1 MQLEEKNLGASLG
14 TRITA
19 RLRRLKWPLIIIL
32 LLAATGG
39 YFGYR
44 YTVGKSKPSYLT
56 VTVGKGNIA
65 DVIQANGIIEPVRTV
80 GLNFKSSGLI
90 KAIYVQPGD
99 RVKAGQVLAEQD
111 TAELEAQVKQ
121 SESNLK
127 RSEAQLKLKE
137 AGSLPQEIAQKEAE
151 VEANRVAYEMAVKEL
166 ERQQKLFEAGAAPA
180 TDVDKAK
187 EAVASA
193 KSRLEQ
199 SQQALNL
206 LKQGSRPEDI
216 EAARATVEADRAQLE
231 IARLNLENARL
242 RAPFDGIV
250 AKVNGEVGQRGGAG
264 GSNEN
269 TAFITLV
276 SEELQLR
283 AWVNEADIG
292 KVKLNQ
298 DVEFTVAAYPNVTFK
313 GKVKNISPQATT
325 QSNVQIFE
333 VLISVEDP
341 SKQLRPGMTATA
353 SIVLAKKSD
362 VLAVPNMAL
371 SFAESYL
378 KSQAPARE
386 GGTRQA
392 GGTGRQAGGGTGGQ
406 GSQGGQRQGGARREE
421 TVNDNTKVVLV
432 LENDQPVPKRIKVG
446 LSDGQYV
453 EVLEGLKEGD
463 KVVIG
468 MVTGRQSQQSTSSS
482 GQTQRSG
489 PQRSPGFP
497 GGPMPLGV
505 PQR

>member
-1 MQLEEKNLGASLG
+1 MVKWINRINVTMEGQREVHPEQATLS
-14 TRITA
+14 TRISY
-19 RLRRLKWPLIIIL
+19 RLRRLKWPLIIIF
-32 LLAATGG
+32 LLASAGG

-44 YTVGKSKPSYLT
+44 YTVAKSKPSYLT

-111 TAELEAQVKQ
+111 TAELELQLKQ

-137 AGSLPQEIAQKEAE
+137 AGSLPQEIAQKELE
-151 VEANRVAYEMAVKEL
+151 VEANRVAYDAALKEL
-166 ERQQKLFEAGAAPA
+166 ERQKKLYEAGAAPLA
-180 TDVDKAK
+180 ELEKA
-187 EAVASA
+187 EQAAANA
-193 KSRLEQ
+193 KTKLEQ

-216 EAARATVEADRAQLE
+216 ETAKAAVEADRAQLE
-231 IARLNLENARL
+231 LARLNLENARL

-250 AKVNGEVGQRGGAG
+250 TKVNGEVGQRGGAG
-264 GSNEN
+264 GSSEN

-292 KVKLNQ
+292 KVKTGQ

-313 GKVKNISPQATT
+313 GKVKNIYPQAIT

-333 VLISVEDP
+333 VLISIEDP

-353 SIVLAKKSD
+353 NIVLAKKSN
-362 VLAVPNMAL
+362 VLAVPSMAI
-371 SFAESYL
+371 SFAESYF
-378 KSQAPARE
+378 KSQAQAGK
-386 GGTRQA
+386 GGTRQTS
-392 GGTGRQAGGGTGGQ
+392 GLGRQAGGGTGGQ
-406 GSQGGQRQGGARREE
+406 GSQGGQWQGARREE
-421 TVNDNTKVVLV
+421 TVNDNTKVVLD
-432 LENDQPVPKRIKVG
+432 LP
-446 LSDGQYV
+446 
-453 EVLEGLKEGD
+453 
-463 KVVIG
+463 
-468 MVTGRQSQQSTSSS
+468 
-482 GQTQRSG
+482 
-489 PQRSPGFP
+489 
-497 GGPMPLGV
+497 
-505 PQR
+505 